1 MDNKKIIHFDK
12 AASTQPDEKM
22 IDLIAAVQKLWWN
35 NPSSVYESG
44 QRVRENI
51 DEFREGIIEYLHGD
65 PNKDKLVF
73 CASGSEANNLGVNV
87 NDSYCVIVDYL
98 SHPSLFNN
106 PNKIH
111 CRITNN
117 KGKIDLE
124 LLENELKQTNKKPL
138 VAISYI
144 NSEIGSI
151 NDIKS
156 ISKLVHKYN
165 GLLLVD
171 ACQAINHTYINVES
185 LEIDMLTF
193 TSEKMNL
200 PRGCGCLYI
209 KNEIELNPIV
219 YGGGQEYGLR
229 AGTENQ
235 AMIYAIA
242 AHLYDIKDYIAD
254 IMLHEVRLRELIEK
268 EIDKVC
274 KKLNQEYTYTLPHSC
289 TIENIIS
296 IRFKGIKGSDLLTML
311 DIYGVE
317 VSLGSACSA
326 GNPKPSRIL
335 KGIGL
340 SDEEA
345 LSTIRIS
352 FDWMNTE
359 EEIIEFGKRLEKC
372 LIGLKM

>member
-1 MDNKKIIHFDK
+1 MKKIIHFDK
-12 AASTQPDEKM
+12 AASTEPYDIHLDFIREY
-22 IDLIAAVQKLWWN
+22 QKELWN
-35 NPSSVYESG
+35 NPSSVYTSG
-44 QRVRENI
+44 RMIRK
-51 DEFREGIIEYLHGD
+51 IIEKNRSDIIKYLGGD
-65 PNKDKLVF
+65 DKKDMLIF
-73 CASGSEANNLGVNV
+73 CASGSEANNLGMNIN
-87 NDSYCVIVDYL
+87 NDYCIIIDNL

-106 PNKIH
+106 PRKSH
-111 CRITNN
+111 CMITNN
-117 KGKIDLE
+117 KGQIDLE
-124 LLENELKQTNKKPL
+124 LLENEINILNKKPL
-138 VAISYI
+138 VAVNYV

-156 ISKLVHKYN
+156 IAELVHKYN

-171 ACQAINHTYINVES
+171 ACQAINHIYINVKN
-185 LEIDMLTF
+185 LGIDMLTF

-209 KNEIELNPIV
+209 RDKIKLNPIV

-229 AGTENQ
+229 SGTENP
-235 AMIYAIA
+235 AMICAIVS
-242 AHLYDIKDYIAD
+242 HLYGLKDRISDVMFYEAK
-254 IMLHEVRLRELIEK
+254 LREAIEK

-274 KKLNQEYTYTLPHSC
+274 TELNQEYTYTLPHSL

-296 IRFKGIKGSDLLTML
+296 VRFKGIKGSDLLTML

-326 GNPKPSRIL
+326 GNPMPSRIL
-335 KGIGL
+335 KNIGL
-340 SDEEA
+340 TDEEA

-359 EEIIEFGKRLEKC
+359 KEIKRFGQILKKC
-372 LIGLKM
+372 LLALRS

>member
-1 MDNKKIIHFDK
+1 MEKIIHFDK
-12 AASTQPDEKM
+12 AASTQPEEKM
-22 IDLIAAVQKLWWN
+22 LDLIKSVQKLWWN
-35 NPSSVYESG
+35 NPSSAYESG
-44 QRVRENI
+44 RRLRENI
-51 DEFREGIIEYLHGD
+51 DEFRKGIIEYLGGN
-65 PNKDKLVF
+65 PEKDKLIF
-73 CASGSEANNLGVNV
+73 CANGSEANNLGVNIG
-87 NDSYCVIVDYL
+87 NEYSIIIDNL

-106 PNKIH
+106 PNKIR
-111 CRITNN
+111 CMITND
-117 KGKIDLE
+117 KGKVDLE
-124 LLENELKQTNKKPL
+124 LLENELKQLNNKPL

-151 NDIKS
+151 NDIEA
-156 ISKLVHKYN
+156 ISELIHKYN

-171 ACQAINHTYINVES
+171 ACQAINHIYINIKK
-185 LEIDMLTF
+185 LGADMLTF

-209 KNEIELNPIV
+209 KDGIELNPII

-235 AMIYAIA
+235 AMIYAVA
-242 AHLYDIKDYIAD
+242 SHLYNMKNYITD
-254 IMLHEVRLRELIEK
+254 IMFYEIRLRDKIEK

-274 KKLNQEYTYTLPHSC
+274 KEINQEYTYTLPHSC

-311 DIYGVE
+311 DMYGVE
-317 VSLGSACSA
+317 ISLGSACSA
-326 GNPKPSRIL
+326 GNPEPSRIL

-340 SDEEA
+340 TDEEA

-352 FDWMNTE
+352 FDCMNTE
-359 EEIIEFGKRLEKC
+359 EEVVEFGKRLKKS
-372 LIGLKM
+372 LVGLKM